1 MSEDAPP
8 TASDIRRPSVVIEA
22 KKTDDG
28 PRSIIQ
34 DEKHRPDNLK
44 DRFLG
49 AIDQGTTS
57 SRFII
62 FDGTG
67 VPIASYQSEFRQIHE
82 QSGYVAILPCVS
94 PHPPGWQ
101 IA

>member
-1 MSEDAPP
+1 MVEDVTLESGPAVEIK
-8 TASDIRRPSVVIEA
+8 ARQSF
-22 KKTDDG
+22 DG
-28 PRSIIQ
+28 DRSLVQ
-34 DEKHRPDNLK
+34 DEFHRKDNLK

-67 VPIASYQSEFRQIHE
+67 IPVASYQSEFRQIHE
-82 QSGYVAILPCVS
+82 
-94 PHPPGWQ
+94 HPG
-101 IA
+101 

>member
-1 MSEDAPP
+1 
-8 TASDIRRPSVVIEA
+8 VVIEA
-22 KKTDDG
+22 HQTHDG
-28 PRSIIQ
+28 NRSLLQ
-34 DEKHRPDNLK
+34 DENRRADNLK

-67 VPIASYQSEFRQIHE
+67 VPIASYQSETRQIHD
-82 QSGYVAILPCVS
+82 QSG
-94 PHPPGWQ
+94 
-101 IA
+101 